1 VVFPC
6 LLLAG
11 CAVGPDYLRPPVE
24 TPSVFKEAKGWKQA
38 QPRDQALPGKWWKIF
53 NDPQLN
59 ALEEEAFTN
68 PSIAQAEAQ
77 YRQAQA
83 LVNSARAAYF
93 PTAQVASSMNRFRA
107 VSGTNVAAPGVRY
120 LFSMNLSAVWEPDL
134 WGEVRRQVESN
145 LASAQAQSANLQAV
159 RLSIQATLAQDY
171 FQLRL
176 LDAQKK
182 LLDDTALAY
191 AKNLQLTQNRYAVGV
206 AAKADVV
213 QAETQWQSTRAQ
225 AVELGVQRA
234 KLEHAVAVLAGKP
247 PAALSLAS
255 APLNALPPGLPDTLP
270 SELLERRPDIANA
283 ERQMAAANAKIGVAK
298 AAFFPTLNL
307 AANNG
312 YQNKSLPNLL
322 TAASRYW
329 ALGPTVVAQ
338 TLFEGGAKNAQLRQ
352 AIDAY
357 EASVASYRQT
367 VLAGF
372 QEVEDNLASLRILE
386 EEAQIQDQAVKA
398 ARESLALTTNQ
409 YQAGTVSYLNVIV
422 AQAAALNNEKTA
434 VQIQGERLTA
444 AVGLVK
450 ALGGGFDAASLP
462 GPEEVGGAGS
472 WRDYLPYPVK

>member
-24 TPSVFKEAKGWKQA
+24 TPSAFKEAKGWKQA

-247 PAALSLAS
+247 PAALSLAA
-255 APLNALPPGLPDTLP
+255 APLNALPPALPDALP

-283 ERQMAAANAKIGVAK
+283 ERQMAAANTKIGVAK

-329 ALGPTVVAQ
+329 ALGPAVVAQ

-409 YQAGTVSYLNVIV
+409 YKAGTVSYLNVIV

-434 VQIQGERLTA
+434 VQIQGERLAA

-462 GPEEVGGAGS
+462 GPEEAGGAGS